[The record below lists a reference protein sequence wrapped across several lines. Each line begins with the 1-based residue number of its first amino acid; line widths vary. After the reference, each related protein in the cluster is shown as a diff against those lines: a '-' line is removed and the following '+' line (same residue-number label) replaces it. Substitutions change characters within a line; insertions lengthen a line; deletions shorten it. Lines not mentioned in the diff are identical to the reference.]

1 MEKPMFKLKL
11 IGAALALAVPAGAF
25 AAEACC
31 CSADQAC
38 CKDGA
43 DCCAKMKGKAREPKA
58 APMPGMK
65 H

>member
-1 MEKPMFKLKL
+1 MLKLKL
-11 IGAALALAVPAGAF
+11 IGAALALALPAGAF
-25 AAEACC
+25 AAEPCC
-31 CSADQAC
+31 CCGADTAC

-43 DCCAKMKGKAREPKA
+43 DCCGRMKGKTGETKP